1 MSENMVINRLT
12 PRVDIK
18 ETPEAMVL
26 LLDLPGVQADNVEVQ
41 FERGEL
47 TVRASRP
54 LASHPGRA
62 LVEEFDSSEYYRAFL
77 LSQDVAGDRIT
88 ADLKHGVLT
97 VTLPRAQEALPRK
110 IAVTGA

>member
-1 MSENMVINRLT
+1 MSENVVTNRLI

-54 LASHPGRA
+54 LPSRPGRA
-62 LVEEFDSSEYYRAFL
+62 LVEEFDGGEYYRAFL

-110 IAVTGA
+110 IAVTGT